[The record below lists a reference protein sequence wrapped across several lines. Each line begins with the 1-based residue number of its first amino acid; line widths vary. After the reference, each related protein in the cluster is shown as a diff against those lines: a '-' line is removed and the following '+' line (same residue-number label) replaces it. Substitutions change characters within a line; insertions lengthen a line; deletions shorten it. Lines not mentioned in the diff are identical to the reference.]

1 MAQVGK
7 YPLSGETMRRVLVI
21 VTVLGVSCAT
31 VASQAQVPTT
41 ATGSLSARI
50 DRMQRTLDSVVVRQ
64 SPASQTALDSV
75 KCELSLVKV
84 LVTELAHELA
94 SARAADSM
102 IQLLCSEIDLLK
114 LDNQLLV
121 ARLDAGQAAYAS
133 TENGEFVTSGTLIET
148 KPAPEQSPAA
158 ETEPGLAFSGYVDA
172 AGSFDNN
179 SHKTDL
185 NLNQVQLDIEKS
197 VSDGASFRA
206 DVEVVSDGFDG
217 YQMELEQGFV
227 RVAPFASK
235 AWQLSFGRFNSP
247 IGVERFDPDQTY
259 LYTRGFLFDNAL
271 PTNLTGLMSNIRL
284 SQYFDLT
291 LMAVNGW
298 NINADN
304 NTGKSFGSRFGITP
318 CSGLKVGFSV
328 LSGPELDDDEASTRT
343 IYDIDVTLTRAE
355 SWNLALELHQGQ
367 ETQNPEIGGTAKWK
381 GAMLVGHTALGGRF
395 CATARADYFNDRN
408 GSRTG
413 VAQELKSLAIS
424 PAMSIVDGLDMI
436 LELRHDWSNRAA
448 LGADDSAASSSFS
461 SALEFTYSF

>member
-7 YPLSGETMRRVLVI
+7 YPSSGETMRTILLI
-21 VTVLGVSCAT
+21 VAVMGLSCAI
-31 VASQAQVPTT
+31 VASQTQVPTT
-41 ATGSLSARI
+41 GTGRLSARI
-50 DRMQRTLDSVVVRQ
+50 DRMQRTLDSVAVRQ
-64 SPASQTALDSV
+64 SPATQTALDSMRH
-75 KCELSLVKV
+75 ELSLVKV
-84 LVTELAHELA
+84 AVTELARELA
-94 SARAADSM
+94 SARAVDSM

-114 LDNQLLV
+114 LDNQMLM
-121 ARLDAGQAAYAS
+121 ARLDAGQSAYAS
-133 TENGEFVTSGTLIET
+133 TENGEFVTSGTPIET
-148 KPAPEQSPAA
+148 KPALEQTPVV
-158 ETEPGLAFSGYVDA
+158 ETEPSLTFSGYVDA

-185 NLNQVQLDIEKS
+185 NLNQLQLDIEKS
-197 VSDGASFRA
+197 VSDRASFRA

-227 RVAPFASK
+227 RVAPISSK

-284 SQYFDLT
+284 SQHFDLT

-328 LSGPELDDDEASTRT
+328 LSGPELDDEASMRT
-343 IYDIDVTLTRAE
+343 IYDIDVTLTHAE

-367 ETQNPEIGGTAKWK
+367 ETQNPEIGSTAKWN
-381 GAMLVGHTALGGRF
+381 GVMLVGHTALGERF
-395 CATARADYFNDRN
+395 CATARADYFNDRH

-413 VAQELKSLAIS
+413 VSQELKSLAIS

-436 LELRHDWSNRAA
+436 LELRQDWSNRAG
-448 LGADDSAASSSFS
+448 LGADDSAASSTFS